1 MDPALRRDDVVM
13 TSSSFARGIPGWL
26 VLIGSMSALGPFTI
40 DMYLPGF
47 PSIERELA
55 ATGVERTMAA
65 YLLGLSLGQLA
76 YGPLS
81 DRFGRKPPL
90 YAGLALY
97 VLGSFGCAFATSLNA
112 LMAMRV
118 LQAVGACS
126 PLVIG
131 RAIVRDRCEPQD
143 AAKAY
148 ATLML
153 IVSLGPV
160 VAPTLGGWVITAFGW
175 RAVFLFLALAGIVI
189 MIAMHSMLV
198 ESRDPAHVRPL
209 RFGAVLRT
217 YGRLLLDRT
226 FVGYSCVGAFAMA
239 GLFCYVTGS
248 PIVMAEQYGLSP
260 QQFGWMIGLNGIAFM
275 SASRWN
281 MVSLRNSTPGQVLA
295 RAVWW
300 PMVFAGA
307 LTAASFAM
315 RVPLWGII
323 AAQFF
328 FFLSVGRANPNVP
341 ALALA
346 PHARDAGTAS
356 ALMGGVQSGLGM
368 LAGIAVAEFSDGTV
382 FNLALLMTACAVLS
396 ALSYASVGRQ
406 LRK

>member
-1 MDPALRRDDVVM
+1 M
-13 TSSSFARGIPGWL
+13 TSSSSARGIPGWL

-47 PSIERELA
+47 PAIESEFA

-65 YLLGLSLGQLA
+65 YMLGLALGQLV

-90 YAGLALY
+90 YFGLALY
-97 VLGSFGCAFATSLNA
+97 VIGSFGCAASTSMGT
-112 LMAMRV
+112 LMLMRI
-118 LQAVGACS
+118 LQAIGACS

-131 RAIVRDRCEPQD
+131 RAIVRDRCEPQE

-153 IVSLGPV
+153 IVSLGPI

-175 RAVFLFLALAGIVI
+175 RAVFVFLAVAGIAI
-189 MIAMHSMLV
+189 AIAMHTMLV

-209 RFGAVLRT
+209 RFGVVLRT
-217 YGRLLLDRT
+217 YGRLLLERT
-226 FVGYSCVGAFAMA
+226 FVGYTCVGAFAMA
-239 GLFCYVTGS
+239 GLFSYVTGS
-248 PIVMAEQYGLSP
+248 PIVMAEQYALTP
-260 QQFGWMIGLNGIAFM
+260 QQFGWMIGINGVAFM

-281 MVSLRNSTPGQVLA
+281 MVSLRASTPGDVLA
-295 RAVWW
+295 RSVWW
-300 PMVFAGA
+300 PLLFAGA
-307 LTAASFAM
+307 LALASYLL
-315 RVPLWGII
+315 RLPLWAVI
-323 AAQFF
+323 AAQFC
-328 FFLSVGRANPNVP
+328 FFLSVGRTNPNVA

-356 ALMGGVQSGLGM
+356 ALMGALQSVLGM
-368 LAGIAVAEFSDGTV
+368 AAGIAVAMTSDGTV
-382 FNLALLMTACAVLS
+382 FNLAALMAGCAVLS
-396 ALSYASVGRQ
+396 VLSYVWAMSSQDARS
-406 LRK
+406 